1 MSNRTKTKYLILFIV
16 FNIISYFGIQLL
28 LTANKYN
35 FLISFDHVIPFVP
48 EFVWIY
54 HTLLPVIVITMFSF
68 VTKKKVFL
76 SAFTA
81 YMIASVMLSAFYI
94 SFPSF
99 YPRENFTDPSSISGF
114 LVELT
119 RTIDGANNT
128 FPSGHV
134 TFAWILAFFI
144 NLTQRAKKHTLI
156 RVAYYT
162 WAILI
167 SFSTLTLKQHFIV
180 DVLSGVLLA
189 SICYFLSKN
198 IIFKR
203 LQTAN

>member
-1 MSNRTKTKYLILFIV
+1 MV
-16 FNIISYFGIQLL
+16 FNVTSYFGIQLL

-35 FLISFDHVIPFVP
+35 FLISFDHIIPFVP

-54 HTLLPVIVITMFSF
+54 HTLLPVILITMFSF

-81 YMIASVMLSAFYI
+81 YMIASVVLSAFYI

-99 YPRENFTDPSSISGF
+99 YPRENFTDSSSISGF

-119 RTIDGANNT
+119 RAIDGANNT

-144 NLTQRAKKHTLI
+144 NLTQRAKKHTWI
-156 RVAYYT
+156 RMAYYT

-167 SFSTLTLKQHFIV
+167 SFSTLALKQHFIV

>member
-1 MSNRTKTKYLILFIV
+1 MSNRAKTKYLILFIV
-16 FNIISYFGIQLL
+16 FNITSYFGIQLL
-28 LTANKYN
+28 LTVNKYN
-35 FLISFDHVIPFVP
+35 FLISFDHIIPFIP

-54 HTLLPVIVITMFSF
+54 HTLLPVILITMFSF

-81 YMIASVMLSAFYI
+81 YMIASVILSTFYI
-94 SFPSF
+94 LFPSF

-144 NLTQRAKKHTLI
+144 NLTQRAKKHTWI
-156 RVAYYT
+156 RMAYYT

-189 SICYFLSKN
+189 GICYFLSKN